1 MLLFTCI
8 SLECNLPT
16 FICLTTPRLYDRM
29 DDLLE
34 IDVAISYV
42 ADVLTVVF
50 TGGPELC
57 LKVREDQVEKL
68 FEMVTS
74 LRGMEE
80 RAQLI
85 LTLQAIA
92 KVIDEQ

>member
-1 MLLFTCI
+1 
-8 SLECNLPT
+8 
-16 FICLTTPRLYDRM
+16 M

-34 IDVAISYV
+34 IDVAISYI

-74 LRGMEE
+74 LREMEE

-92 KVIDEQ
+92 KVIDELQASREHWKI

>member
-1 MLLFTCI
+1 MC
-8 SLECNLPT
+8 SSM
-16 FICLTTPRLYDRM
+16 PRLYDRM

-34 IDVAISYV
+34 IDVAISYI

-57 LKVREDQVEKL
+57 LKVSEDQVEKL

-74 LRGMEE
+74 LREMEE

-92 KVIDEQ
+92 KVIDELQASREHWKI

>member
-1 MLLFTCI
+1 M
-8 SLECNLPT
+8 
-16 FICLTTPRLYDRM
+16 PRLYDRM

-34 IDVAISYV
+34 IDVAISYI

-74 LRGMEE
+74 LREMEE

-92 KVIDEQ
+92 KVIDEL

>member
-1 MLLFTCI
+1 M
-8 SLECNLPT
+8 
-16 FICLTTPRLYDRM
+16 CLTTPRLYDRM

-34 IDVAISYV
+34 IDMAISYV

>member
-1 MLLFTCI
+1 M
-8 SLECNLPT
+8 
-16 FICLTTPRLYDRM
+16 CLTTPRLYDRM

-34 IDVAISYV
+34 IDVAISYI

-92 KVIDEQ
+92 KVIHGCWTHCIIWTLNATC